1 MQMHYSDSRQ
11 LTDQAWA
18 LVDARCFQEAN
29 TLFAKLCELTPH
41 DPEAWM
47 MRGAT
52 QMELGDNDK
61 SVGYLKQ
68 AIELDAAYADPYL
81 HLGKLAL
88 ISGRTVE
95 AQQYGEKAIELDP
108 LYAEAWV
115 LLGAVHGSMQNHSMA
130 EQCSRKGLGLNPQ
143 SIQAF
148 VNLAH
153 ALRGQNR
160 LDEAIEHYQQALV
173 LQPDLE
179 DVRLVLGDI
188 NVRLGHFDQAEAF
201 YKNLLLS
208 QPENAKAWQGL
219 GNLQVTWRRFEE
231 AIQSF
236 KWLLEIRPDD
246 ASAHNDLGNA
256 YLALDDHVNAERCY
270 REALRLST
278 DISEAYANLGLILQA
293 RGNLP
298 EAVDLCRK
306 ALDLKPNSAPLH
318 QKLAT
323 ALEFLGQYDE
333 AITHCNLAQSFDPD
347 YIGAVAAKGR
357 ILLKK
362 GKYQECRLIM
372 SPLLDN
378 GRANAETK
386 LVFADACAYL
396 GESDYAVAV
405 LQTLLDEGDLIKRER
420 QQVHAALGRIY
431 DKTESYDLAFTHFQ
445 QSNALKIGNF
455 DLRKYESYVNCLIST
470 FTPGF
475 FSVAPCSKQVSELPV
490 FIVGMPRSGTS
501 LVEQILSSHPSVFGA
516 GELGDIQTLTRK
528 LSKLH
533 VPVGY
538 PQCLNLMSTDEVAN
552 LALTYLQKLR
562 DLSVDALRII
572 DKMPHNFMHLGLIQ
586 LLFPKARVI
595 HVSRDPLDTCIS
607 CYTQEFTSAHSY
619 AYDLKILGAYYKQY
633 ERLMQ
638 HWIKVLK
645 IPILHVQYENLVENQ
660 ESISRKLIE
669 FCGLEW
675 DDCVMN
681 FHQSNRDVATASYD
695 QVRQPMYRKSVQR
708 WKNYEPHLAPLLM
721 ALK

>member
-1 MQMHYSDSRQ
+1 
-11 LTDQAWA
+11 
-18 LVDARCFQEAN
+18 
-29 TLFAKLCELTPH
+29 
-41 DPEAWM
+41 

-130 EQCSRKGLGLNPQ
+130 EQCSRKGLSLNPQ
-143 SIQAF
+143 SVQAF

-153 ALRGQNR
+153 ALRAQNR
-160 LDEAIEHYQQALV
+160 LDEAIEHYQKALV

-188 NVRLGHFDQAEAF
+188 NVKLGHFDQAEAF

-219 GNLQVTWRRFEE
+219 GNLQVMWRRFEE

-333 AITHCNLAQSFDPD
+333 AITHCDLAQSFDPD
-347 YIGAVAAKGR
+347 YIGAAAAKGR

-372 SPLLDN
+372 SPLVDS

-396 GESDYAVAV
+396 GESDYAVVV

-431 DKTESYDLAFTHFQ
+431 DKTESYDLAFMHFQ

-455 DLRKYESYVNCLIST
+455 DLRKHERYVSSLIST
-470 FTPGF
+470 FTPDF
-475 FSVAPCSKQVSELPV
+475 FLAASGSRQVSELPV

-516 GELGDIQTLTRK
+516 GELGDIQILTRK

-533 VPVGY
+533 VLVGY

-562 DLSVDALRII
+562 DLSIDALRII

-595 HVSRDPLDTCIS
+595 HVSRNPLDTCIS

-619 AYDLKILGAYYKQY
+619 AYDLKILGEYYKQY

-638 HWIKVLK
+638 HWMKVLS
-645 IPILHVQYENLVENQ
+645 IPILHVQYEDLVENQ

-675 DDCVMN
+675 NDCVMN

-708 WKNYEPHLAPLLM
+708 WKNYEPHLAPLIM